1 MKKKLL
7 AITLL
12 ATLLITGCGSSKPNA
27 ELDKFANEIDLGQTK
42 STTAPTEAPTEAPAS
57 GNTEAPTAAPT
68 SGATEAP
75 AEEEKYYFTFS
86 APTTEDDTW
95 DSGKFANSKLTMI
108 NVWGTYCGPCLNEM
122 PSLGEIATEY
132 DAAEFQLI
140 GVICDVMEGDSQAAV
155 DAAKEL
161 ITETGANYP
170 HLLANESVYVSFL
183 SAVSVVPTTFFVRQ
197 DGSLIGYVT
206 GALDKESWK
215 SLIDQL
221 LAEEQ

>member
-1 MKKKLL
+1 MKRKLL

-12 ATLLITGCGSSKPNA
+12 TALCITGCGSGKPNA

-42 STTAPTEAPTEAPAS
+42 STTAPTVTPT
-57 GNTEAPTAAPT
+57 G
-68 SGATEAP
+68 GATEAP

-86 APTTEDDTW
+86 APTTEGDTW
-95 DSGKFANSKLTMI
+95 DSGKFADSKLTMI

-140 GVICDVMEGDSQAAV
+140 GVVCDVMEGDSQAAV
-155 DAAKEL
+155 DAANEL
-161 ITETGANYP
+161 IKETGANYP
-170 HLLANESVYVSFL
+170 HLLANESIYMSFL

-197 DGSLIGYVT
+197 DGSLIGYLT

-215 SLIDQL
+215 SVIEQL
-221 LAEEQ
+221 LAEME